1 MGQIS
6 ANSGVASSILGT
18 LSSATGL
25 ASGINIQNTVSQLIA
40 IDSQPVNALTTTNTD
55 LTNQETA
62 VSQLSALLLSV
73 QDATQTLGQ
82 ASVWGSQTATSSD
95 SAALSATVTGS
106 PTAGTYQ
113 YTPLQTAQSQQLL
126 SSGFQSASSAL
137 GGGTFTFRYG
147 NTVNQGVSLSNING
161 GQGFKP
167 GEIRITDR
175 SGASAVINLSDAQNI
190 NDVVQDINS
199 AGTIDV
205 TASTDNGHIVLTD
218 NTGDTLSSLEVQEVN
233 GGTTAASLGLA
244 GIDVASN
251 SAAGQNIL
259 TLSSGLSLNA
269 LNDGSGIQTNT
280 SALGRHQLYAARRH
294 IGHNK
299 SFRPDDPRRRHPSH
313 Q

>member
-1 MGQIS
+1 M
-6 ANSGVASSILGT
+6 
-18 LSSATGL
+18 
-25 ASGINIQNTVSQLIA
+25 
-40 IDSQPVNALTTTNTD
+40 
-55 LTNQETA
+55 
-62 VSQLSALLLSV
+62 
-73 QDATQTLGQ
+73 
-82 ASVWGSQTATSSD
+82 
-95 SAALSATVTGS
+95 
-106 PTAGTYQ
+106 
-113 YTPLQTAQSQQLL
+113 
-126 SSGFQSASSAL
+126 
-137 GGGTFTFRYG
+137 
-147 NTVNQGVSLSNING
+147 SLSNING

-199 AGTIDV
+199 AGTINV

-280 SALGRHQLYAARRH
+280 SALGDISYTLHDGTSGTINLSGQTTLGGVIQAINSQTNGKLQVSIAAGGTSLQVQDTTATANPTGTLTISNDTGSSAASGLGLTTSIQAPALSRAV
-294 IGHNK
+294 K
-299 SFRPDDPRRRHPSH
+299 SWAA
-313 Q
+313 